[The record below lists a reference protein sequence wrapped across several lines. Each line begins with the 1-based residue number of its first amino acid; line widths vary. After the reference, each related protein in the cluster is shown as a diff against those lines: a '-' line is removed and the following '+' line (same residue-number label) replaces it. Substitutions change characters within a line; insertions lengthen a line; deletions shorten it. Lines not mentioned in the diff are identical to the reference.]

1 MSRSVEYQRRYSLS
15 QSPSDLLSPF
25 TFQRYPITIAVGN
38 DLGGYGS
45 LSFPSIILSSG
56 NTVSHVLCH
65 HADYFM
71 ILYLLLAMYRY
82 PNGSCHF
89 NGAK

>member
-1 MSRSVEYQRRYSLS
+1 MKIG
-15 QSPSDLLSPF
+15 
-25 TFQRYPITIAVGN
+25 PISSAVKLDYHPRAIFIAISIPRGTPYLPRIGN
-38 DLGGYGS
+38 GLGDYGP